1 MKTLPLC
8 PVCKSPLVKRN
19 GKFGD
24 FWGCSMFSK
33 THCKGSLSPY
43 KYNALLETLNPT
55 NNGNNKDNQENPI
68 NKPEKTIIFS
78 KYQEEIIRVFTETTK
93 NMIIRACAGS
103 GKSFMLVQLA
113 KRIPSTKKTIF
124 IAFGKDL
131 VKDLSPKIP
140 EYCIF
145 KTSHALGLSNFSRF
159 MGSKKFVVNVNKLYD
174 LLKVYMAE
182 NPTIAEEVKANESTI
197 IRIVDLIK
205 EYMLDCSMESISYIS
220 DKHTLVLNGNT
231 SIMVNAINWLYTTS
245 LASLNQVDFTDMLY
259 LCATGIVPC
268 ETFDYILV
276 DEVQDFNACQII
288 LVEKSLK
295 PGGRIIAVGDENQS
309 IFAFRAADSQAMTK
323 IESHFTCVNL
333 PLSICYRC
341 PQTVIDFINSEFPG
355 ISFGGKPNN
364 TKGILES
371 ISTQQFEDIV
381 RDGNLVLCRNNA
393 PLVKYAYKL
402 LSRGIKVTIKGRE
415 IGTNLINLIVKIEK
429 KYNTANLND
438 FLSSLSD
445 YQIKE
450 GEKLEALG
458 HTRKLETLNDQ
469 IEAIGE
475 FAEGVY
481 FTSEII
487 DKILQIFSD
496 DNLEGVIFSTVHKAK
511 GLENETVF
519 ILQPSLMPSKSAKT
533 EEDRRQEQNIRYVGY
548 TRSKHYTYLVP

>member
-1 MKTLPLC
+1 MKTLPVC
-8 PVCKSPLVKRN
+8 PLCKSPLVKRS

-24 FWGCSMFSK
+24 FFGCSMFSK

-43 KYNALLETLNPT
+43 KYNALLETLNPVEKT
-55 NNGNNKDNQENPI
+55 ENQENPTDPTQ
-68 NKPEKTIIFS
+68 PEKTIIFS
-78 KYQEEIIRVFTETTK
+78 KYQTEILRIFTETTY

-113 KRIPSTKKTIF
+113 KRIPHDKKIIF

-131 VKDLSPKIP
+131 VKDLTPKIP
-140 EYCIF
+140 EYCTL

-159 MGSKKFVVNVNKLYD
+159 MEHKKFIVNNNKLHD
-174 LLKVYMAE
+174 LLKVYMSE
-182 NPTIAEEVKANESTI
+182 NPTIVEEVKANESTI
-197 IRIVDLIK
+197 IKIVDLIK
-205 EYMLDCSMESISYIS
+205 EYMLDTSMESISYIS

-231 SIMVNAINWLYTTS
+231 SVMINSINWLYTTS

-268 ETFDYILV
+268 EQFDFILV
-276 DEVQDFNACQII
+276 DEVQDFNACQIA
-288 LVEKSLK
+288 LTEKSLK

-309 IFAFRAADSQAMTK
+309 IFAFRAADSEAMTK
-323 IESHFTCVNL
+323 IENHFQCVNL

-341 PQTVIDFINSEFPG
+341 PQVVIDFINSEFPG
-355 ISFGGKPNN
+355 IPFEGKPDNI
-364 TKGILES
+364 KGIWETINL
-371 ISTQQFEDIV
+371 QKFEEIV

-429 KYNTANLND
+429 KYKTTNLND

-445 YQIKE
+445 YQITE

-475 FAEGVY
+475 FAEGVNT
-481 FTSEII
+481 TSEII
-487 DKILQIFSD
+487 NKILQIFSD

-533 EEDRRQEQNIRYVGY
+533 EEDRRQEQNIRYVAY